1 MYIYFDRN
9 GYIREII
16 SVPVRQ
22 GTSSDDKVYAYFVPS
37 ENITDVNGRHLLP
50 VQYNSASVNF
60 KLADGSIETT
70 TDDEYGAVLE
80 IPYDD
85 TRDLKYFEYFKE
97 YEFVEISIPQEVL
110 STSGNI
116 EATITL
122 LGISATKVLDMFAFL
137 IHNSV
142 VQETVD
148 ITEPLYHRLLA
159 RVVELEPRVLY
170 KHFITATA
178 TDGTYVDFV
187 IYKSNNTPIVTELA
201 LRELGPLASIGL
213 VFHGTDGTHDVDFSV
228 SRFFRVG
235 ASDYVIIFLLE
246 EYQTYT
252 ITIAT
257 VTDEVSA
264 V

>member
-1 MYIYFDRN
+1 MTRFMLILFL
-9 GYIREII
+9 
-16 SVPVRQ
+16 VKTLQ
-22 GTSSDDKVYAYFVPS
+22 TS
-37 ENITDVNGRHLLP
+37 NGRHLLP

-60 KLADGSIETT
+60 KLADGSIETA

-110 STSGNI
+110 STNGNI

-159 RVVELEPRVLY
+159 RVVGELEPRVLY

-178 TDGTYVDFV
+178 TT
-187 IYKSNNTPIVTELA
+187 A
-201 LRELGPLASIGL
+201 RM
-213 VFHGTDGTHDVDFSV
+213 
-228 SRFFRVG
+228 
-235 ASDYVIIFLLE
+235 
-246 EYQTYT
+246 
-252 ITIAT
+252 
-257 VTDEVSA
+257 
-264 V
+264 